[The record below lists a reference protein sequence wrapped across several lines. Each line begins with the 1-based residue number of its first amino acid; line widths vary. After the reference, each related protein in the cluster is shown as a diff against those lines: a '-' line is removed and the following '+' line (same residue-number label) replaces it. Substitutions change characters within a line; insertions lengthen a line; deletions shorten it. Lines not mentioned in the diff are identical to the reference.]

1 MVSCMRAGAYLVHVT
16 EIVPENESA
25 KVYCINRQDSQQR
38 GSKEKARWRILFWK
52 HTTLPAIW
60 TN

>member
-1 MVSCMRAGAYLVHVT
+1 MVKLYEGGAYLVHGT
-16 EIVPENESA
+16 EIVPENE
-25 KVYCINRQDSQQR
+25 
-38 GSKEKARWRILFWK
+38 WRILFWK